1 MHWQYIHTYIHACMH
16 AYIHTYIHTLHKYVY
31 IYIYI
36 YTYYSGV
43 VRITLLLGKHTW
55 RCHGTKF
62 WIPFLHWLGLL
73 SCLGNSLGLLGGVM
87 GLSLG
92 LLLCPRIFLKIIVE
106 RECLFAFPLACSRK
120 FCNSNHNVGKQCAHI
135 CLAHVPKQGL
145 VFLHTNVYI

>member
-1 MHWQYIHTYIHACMH
+1 MHWQYIHTYIH
-16 AYIHTYIHTLHKYVY
+16 YINMC

-36 YTYYSGV
+36 YYSGV
-43 VRITLLLGKHTW
+43 VRITLLLGKQTRNTW

-73 SCLGNSLGLLGGVM
+73 SCLGNTLGLLGGVM

-92 LLLCPRIFLKIIVE
+92 LLLCPGIFLKIIVE
-106 RECLFAFPLACSRK
+106 PKGECLFAFPLACSRK